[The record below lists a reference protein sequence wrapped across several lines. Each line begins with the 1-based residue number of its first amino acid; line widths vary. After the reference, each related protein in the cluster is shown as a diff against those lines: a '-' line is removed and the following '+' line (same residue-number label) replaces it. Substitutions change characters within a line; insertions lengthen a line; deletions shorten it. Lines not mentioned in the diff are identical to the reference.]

1 MRKSPQR
8 MSTKTIKIRMKCRRI
23 MISSRRVFLN
33 LFFEE
38 IPDFEGD
45 VFFPELG
52 PEWTGTVDEVH
63 EENGITY
70 RYLTITSQTADLQ

>member
-45 VFFPELG
+45 VFSGKEGALFFNRSKFIAPFQ
-52 PEWTGTVDEVH
+52 
-63 EENGITY
+63 I
-70 RYLTITSQTADLQ
+70 A